1 MKDYD
6 SIEPFH
12 VENSQFYAGIWNHF
26 LHPFEDFPED
36 TMCNIL
42 IDMLV
47 EAL

>member
-36 TMCNIL
+36 NMCNIL